1 MTYSLGVDLGA
12 ATCSAAARRGARIEP
27 CALGETAT
35 TMPAVALPRADGS
48 MLVGEPAEA
57 ACRFEPALAAR
68 NIAARLGEADT
79 QPIVI
84 DGQLVDPYAL
94 TEALI
99 GTAIQRT
106 TEPGAWPGHLV
117 LTYPLRHGGTVEPVL
132 ERASARVTTGP
143 VMLVPEPIA
152 AMAKLTHDVELALD
166 TTVAVI
172 DFGGTSF
179 DVTLV
184 RRTETGFDLVGDPA
198 SLADFGGVDVD
209 AAVLAHVEA
218 SIGDVTSQVRD
229 DDHATMLALRRL
241 RASCRAAKERLTTAH
256 EAIVEVALPHARAQV
271 QVTREDLERAIG
283 AGLTTA
289 VDLIAHT
296 ITDAGLAIPDVHVAL
311 LVGGSSRIPLLT
323 RLITERIGLPIVADP
338 LPELTVSLG
347 AALFGEEDPA
357 PALPVSA
364 FDSLGA
370 PIVAPLWPPPADLS
384 GSVPA
389 VAGPGG
395 GVAGGGPPDGGD
407 PDAIPLSLAGED
419 GAGSQADDPWAEA
432 HSADVAPAWDQDPA
446 PLPAPWDGGGR
457 PPALWDAPAPGPS
470 KERPWDE
477 PWAQPWDGE
486 DPATFDPFFA
496 PRPGA
501 AAAAGLA
508 IGHEPDGAED
518 EFSRL
523 TASDT
528 DPFGTRSAAL
538 ERLTSR
544 PSDDEF
550 DLGPDKDKRP
560 DKGDGYGRSTDPR
573 VVVGAIGAGLAI
585 VLLGGFAVALG
596 IGSDASGDGIAV
608 GGITTTSM
616 VAQTGSTAGTSTS
629 ASASTDPES
638 TATEAT
644 ARTTRTT
651 TRTTTT
657 TRRTTRTTVPQTQ
670 PQPPPP
676 TQPPPTDPPPTTTPT
691 TESPTTTS
699 TTTTTTPTTTS
710 SSMPLGP

>member
-1 MTYSLGVDLGA
+1 MSYSLGVDLGA

-57 ACRFEPALAAR
+57 ASWFEPSLVAR
-68 NIAARLGEADT
+68 SIAGRLGEADT

-106 TEPGAWPGHLV
+106 AAPGEWPGHLV
-117 LTYPLRHGGTVEPVL
+117 LTYPLRYGGTVAPVL
-132 ERASARVTTGP
+132 ERASARVTTSP

-184 RRTETGFDLVGDPA
+184 RRTETGFDLVGEPA
-198 SLADFGGVDVD
+198 SLNDIGGVDVD

-241 RASCRAAKERLTTAH
+241 RASCRAAKERLSTEY

-271 QVTREDLERAIG
+271 QITREDLERAIG
-283 AGLTTA
+283 PALTTA

-296 ITDAGLAIPDVHVAL
+296 INDAGLAIPDVHVAL

-357 PALPVSA
+357 PALPASA

-370 PIVAPLWPPPADLS
+370 PVVAPLWPPPADL
-384 GSVPA
+384 
-389 VAGPGG
+389 AGPVPGATAEP
-395 GVAGGGPPDGGD
+395 GVGPPEAGPPDGWD
-407 PDAIPLSLAGED
+407 PDAIPLTLAGD
-419 GAGSQADDPWAEA
+419 NGAGWPADDPWAASQE
-432 HSADVAPAWDQDPA
+432 PEGGPGWDKDPA
-446 PLPAPWDGGGR
+446 PVPGQWDDAAHI
-457 PPALWDAPAPGPS
+457 PALWDAPAPGPS

-477 PWAQPWDGE
+477 PWEQQPWDSE
-486 DPATFDPFFA
+486 DPTTYDPFLA

-518 EFSRL
+518 QFSRL

-528 DPFGTRSAAL
+528 DPFGTRSTAHD
-538 ERLTSR
+538 RLKSR

-550 DLGPDKDKRP
+550 DLGPDREKRGDK
-560 DKGDGYGRSTDPR
+560 KGGYGRSTDPR
-573 VVVGAIGAGLAI
+573 VVVGAIGAVLAI

-596 IGSDASGDGIAV
+596 IGSGASGDGIAV
-608 GGITTTSM
+608 GGTIVTTTSM
-616 VAQTGSTAGTSTS
+616 VAETGSTAGPSTS
-629 ASASTDPES
+629 ASTEPDPT
-638 TATEAT
+638 TAA
-644 ARTTRTT
+644 TTRTT
-651 TRTTTT
+651 QTTRPTTTT
-657 TRRTTRTTVPQTQ
+657 TRPRTTRTTVPQTQ
-670 PQPPPP
+670 PQGPAPTDPPP
-676 TQPPPTDPPPTTTPT
+676 TQPPPTEPT
-691 TESPTTTS
+691 TTTS
-699 TTTTTTPTTTS
+699 TTTTSTTTTSTTTTPTT
-710 SSMPLGP
+710 LG

>member
-1 MTYSLGVDLGA
+1 MSYSLGVDLGA
-12 ATCSAAARRGARIEP
+12 STCSAAARRGARIEP
-27 CALGETAT
+27 CALGEMAT

-57 ACRFEPALAAR
+57 ACRFEPSLVAR
-68 NIAARLGEADT
+68 SIAARLGEAAT

-84 DGQLVDPYAL
+84 DGQMVDPYAL

-99 GTAIQRT
+99 GTTIQRT
-106 TEPGAWPGHLV
+106 AAPGEWPGHLV
-117 LTYPLRHGGTVEPVL
+117 LTYPLRHSGAVEPLL
-132 ERASARVTTGP
+132 ERASGRVTTSP

-184 RRTETGFDLVGDPA
+184 RRTETGFDLVGEPA
-198 SLADFGGVDVD
+198 SMADFGGVDVD

-241 RASCRAAKERLTTAH
+241 RASCRAAKERLSTEH
-256 EAIVEVALPHARAQV
+256 EAIVDVALPHARAQV

-283 AGLTTA
+283 PALATA

-296 ITDAGLAIPDVHVAL
+296 INDSGLAISDVHVAL

-323 RLITERIGLPIVADP
+323 RLITERIGLRIVADP
-338 LPELTVSLG
+338 LPELTVGLG

-357 PALPVSA
+357 PALPASA

-370 PIVAPLWPPPADLS
+370 PIVAPLWPPPADLA
-384 GSVPA
+384 GA
-389 VAGPGG
+389 VAAVAEPGDG
-395 GVAGGGPPDGGD
+395 SPAGGPPQAWD
-407 PDAIPLSLAGED
+407 PDAIPLTLAGD
-419 GAGSQADDPWAEA
+419 NGAGWGGGDPWAPA
-432 HSADVAPAWDQDPA
+432 ADPDGAAGWDKDPA
-446 PLPAPWDGGGR
+446 PVWDEGAPA
-457 PPALWDAPAPGPS
+457 ALWDTPPPSPA

-477 PWAQPWDGE
+477 PWEQSWGGEVE
-486 DPATFDPFFA
+486 DPAAYDPFLA

-501 AAAAGLA
+501 TAAAGLA

-528 DPFGTRSAAL
+528 DPFGTRSTAHG
-538 ERLTSR
+538 RLKSQ

-550 DLGPDKDKRP
+550 DLGPDKDKRG
-560 DKGDGYGRSTDPR
+560 DKGDGFGRSTDPR

-596 IGSDASGDGIAV
+596 IGSGASGDGIAV
-608 GGITTTSM
+608 GGTIVTTTT
-616 VAQTGSTAGTSTS
+616 VAPTSSTGGTSTS
-629 ASASTDPES
+629 ASASTAPGS
-638 TATEAT
+638 TT
-644 ARTTRTT
+644 AETTGST

-657 TRRTTRTTVPQTQ
+657 TRPRTPTTRTTVTQ
-670 PQPPPP
+670 PQDPPPP
-676 TQPPPTDPPPTTTPT
+676 TSPPPTNPPPTDPTTTT
-691 TESPTTTS
+691 TGSTTTTS
-699 TTTTTTPTTTS
+699 TTTTTTTTS
-710 SSMPLGP
+710 NP

>member
-1 MTYSLGVDLGA
+1 
-12 ATCSAAARRGARIEP
+12 
-27 CALGETAT
+27 
-35 TMPAVALPRADGS
+35 MPAVALPRADGS

-57 ACRFEPALAAR
+57 ACRFEPSLVAR
-68 NIAARLGEADT
+68 SIAARLGEAET

-99 GTAIQRT
+99 GTTIQRT
-106 TEPGAWPGHLV
+106 AAPGEWPGHLV
-117 LTYPLRHGGTVEPVL
+117 LTYPLRHSGAVEPLL
-132 ERASARVTTGP
+132 ERASGRVTTSP

-184 RRTETGFDLVGDPA
+184 RRTETGFDLVGESA

-229 DDHATMLALRRL
+229 DDQATMLALRRL
-241 RASCRAAKERLTTAH
+241 RASCRAAKERLSTEH
-256 EAIVEVALPHARAQV
+256 EAIVDVALPHARAQV

-283 AGLTTA
+283 PALITA

-296 ITDAGLAIPDVHVAL
+296 INDAGLAISDVHVAL

-323 RLITERIGLPIVADP
+323 RLISERIGLPIVADP
-338 LPELTVSLG
+338 MPELTVGLG

-357 PALPVSA
+357 PALPASA

-370 PIVAPLWPPPADLS
+370 PIVAPLWPPPADLA
-384 GSVPA
+384 GA
-389 VAGPGG
+389 VAAVAEPGD
-395 GVAGGGPPDGGD
+395 GPPAGAPPEAWD
-407 PDAIPLSLAGED
+407 PDAIPLTLAGD
-419 GAGSQADDPWAEA
+419 NGAGWTGGDPWAPEPDRDGA
-432 HSADVAPAWDQDPA
+432 AGWDKDPA
-446 PLPAPWDGGGR
+446 PVPVQWDEGAP
-457 PPALWDAPAPGPS
+457 PPALWDTPPPGPPQ
-470 KERPWDE
+470 ERPWDA
-477 PWAQPWDGE
+477 PWEQPWGGEVE
-486 DPATFDPFFA
+486 DPAAYDPFLA

-501 AAAAGLA
+501 TAAAGLA

-528 DPFGTRSAAL
+528 DPFGTRSTAHG
-538 ERLTSR
+538 RLKSQR
-544 PSDDEF
+544 SDDEF
-550 DLGPDKDKRP
+550 DLGPDKDKRG
-560 DKGDGYGRSTDPR
+560 DKGDGSGRSTDPR

-596 IGSDASGDGIAV
+596 VGSGASGDGIAV
-608 GGITTTSM
+608 GGVTTTT
-616 VAQTGSTAGTSTS
+616 VASTSSTGGTSTS
-629 ASASTDPES
+629 ASASTAPES
-638 TATEAT
+638 TTAATGS
-644 ARTTRTT
+644 TTRTT
-651 TRTTTT
+651 QPTTT
-657 TRRTTRTTVPQTQ
+657 TRPRTPTTRTTPTQ
-670 PQPPPP
+670 QQDPPPP
-676 TQPPPTDPPPTTTPT
+676 TQPPPTDPPPPD
-691 TESPTTTS
+691 PTTTTTGS
-699 TTTTTTPTTTS
+699 TTTTIAPTTTTTS
-710 SSMPLGP
+710 STPP